1 MSMNVAV
8 ARERRRAAWSV
19 AAIGAGGIVATAVQ
33 LLVGVVSARALAP
46 DGRGTLALLLAW
58 GGLASHVA
66 VFGFEVVL
74 ARAAA
79 RLDAEVRQIVG
90 SICLYALPIGLLA
103 GLVHFVSKSNDEQQ
117 YLLGSVSFA
126 LFVASSA
133 ASVLLQAVLVGLGRY
148 GTLAYLR
155 VILPVLILGGY
166 TLLWIAQQKSPNAF
180 FAFYAGVSCLFS
192 LLMSNITC
200 GVNTADWSPSSFKRC
215 AMLVVSR
222 WREAMAAGVGNFLR
236 AAETALP
243 VVVLGFVADARTV
256 GLFAVAGVICSVQSL
271 VGDAFA
277 RHAFGT
283 AASGSAAGS
292 FALST
297 VGLVQLAAAVIAVPV
312 GYVALPWVY
321 GAEFS
326 PARSFLPF
334 LAAAGLAGAMATVAA
349 ERLRGLGLSSHL
361 ILPRLLAVGLIVG
374 SPMLLRN
381 FDPVV
386 VVALSQLGGGLVQ
399 LVAYARVAG
408 RAGPVV
414 SPGIAGEGSASAAPS
429 GWR

>member
-1 MSMNVAV
+1 MSMNVDG
-8 ARERRRAAWSV
+8 ARKRRRAAWNV
-19 AAIGAGGIVATAVQ
+19 AAIGAGGMVATAVQ

-46 DGRGTLALLLAW
+46 EGRGALALLLAW
-58 GGLASHVA
+58 GGLASNVA

-79 RLDAEVRQIVG
+79 LREAEVRQIVG
-90 SICLYALPIGLLA
+90 LICLYALLIGLLA
-103 GLVHFVSKSNDEQQ
+103 GFVHCVSKSPDEQQ
-117 YLLGSVSFA
+117 YLFWSISFA
-126 LFVASSA
+126 LFVASST
-133 ASVLLQAVLVGLGRY
+133 ASVLIQAVLVGLERY
-148 GTLAYLR
+148 GAFAYLR
-155 VILPVLILGGY
+155 VILPALILGCV
-166 TLLWIAQQKSPNAF
+166 TVLWLSQQNAPTIF
-180 FAFYAGVSCLFS
+180 FASYAMCNAIFAIWLANF
-192 LLMSNITC
+192 TC
-200 GVNTADWSPSSFKRC
+200 RLGAVDWSPSSLRRC
-215 AMLVVSR
+215 AGLVAAR
-222 WREAMAAGVGNFLR
+222 WREATGAGAGNFLR
-236 AAETALP
+236 AAEISLP
-243 VVVLGFVADARTV
+243 VLVLGIVADATTV
-256 GLFAVAGVICSVQSL
+256 GFFAVAGVICSVQSL

-292 FALST
+292 FTLST
-297 VGLVQLAAAVIAVPV
+297 VGLVQLAAAVITVPV

-334 LAAAGLAGAMATVAA
+334 LAAAALAGAMATVAA
-349 ERLRGLGLSSHL
+349 ERLRGLGLSSKL